1 MSVRELRIWRR
12 TDSRQTPAILIDKNS
27 FDCSLLLQN
36 GSIAT
41 LDSDSA
47 EVERRGYT
55 KIMDSY
61 GIMGVLRITEHV
73 LVAVTGVL
81 SVGQL
86 YGADIVKVIS
96 CDFISLRSFAP
107 VEYIDPRIVDLQR
120 LLSSGMFYFSSNPRY
135 DITLCA
141 QRRSA
146 NTGSDQRFFWNRCLH
161 FPFERFGID
170 TSQWLLKCI
179 VGSVLV
185 RTVYIG
191 HRTARV
197 ALLSRLSCERVGTR
211 FNIRGV
217 NSNGCVANFV
227 ETEQAIVFDD
237 NDCSFV
243 QIRGSVPL
251 FWEQPGVQVGSH
263 KVKLRAFEASV
274 PAFQRHFSR
283 LISLY
288 GKITIVNLLG
298 RKEGERILSDAF
310 KTQYKNS
317 KLTSSVDFFEFD
329 YHYQMKISKDSLGHL
344 LKKLAPSIEVN
355 SLYVSIDGTVKT
367 QQSGVLRVNC
377 LDCLDRTNSV
387 QTAVGLMVSSEQVA
401 ALGLNKDKVNVSQ
414 RIEEILRDLWQKNGD
429 LCSNIYAGT
438 GALDGKSKLKDASR
452 SIARTIQNNLMDSSK
467 QESFDIFLSG
477 TWFDSQTFDRA
488 ANILPSPV
496 LNECEEAVNQVVGR
510 VQEITS
516 LNPIK
521 IFVGTWNVNGGK
533 NMHNIAFRNES
544 NMTHW
549 IFSDDTLG
557 KWLLF
562 FKLAFVFST
571 TNQRVWTEGIRRVLH
586 EQGPYILLVVEQLV
600 GVCLLI
606 FVRPQLAP
614 YIKDFSV
621 NSVKTGMG
629 GATGNKGSVAFRMV
643 VHSTSFCFVCSH
655 FAAGQNEVRDR
666 NEDFTTALRKIRFPQ
681 GKEIESHDVIFWF
694 GDFNYRINLSGDE
707 VKKAV
712 QSNELTKL
720 WPFDQLSQQNAQR
733 LVFDG
738 FQEGALSFAPTYK
751 YDTFSDDYDTSEK
764 CRVPAWTDRILWRE
778 RRDVTDTKL
787 IRYFRSELKTSDHRP
802 VGAIFSVNAYRVHRT
817 KCVSLVEDIV
827 ASLGPPDSTIIC
839 NLEGIKGFPVAVFPK
854 IFAKLKEIP
863 AQVCLSKFVGG
874 ELHIILESGE
884 AALAALS
891 MDGIRIDDYRVSVRL
906 RSPDWVE
913 HLQPKLTKFASSLT
927 SNDSVSLFECDLTI
941 TNEEEFDFDGLS
953 LVTIK

>member
-12 TDSRQTPAILIDKNS
+12 TDSRQTPAILIQKNNV
-27 FDCSLLLQN
+27 DCSLLLQN

-47 EVERRGYT
+47 EVERRSYT

-146 NTGSDQRFFWNRCLH
+146 NRGSDQRFFWNRSLY

-191 HRTARV
+191 HRTGRV

-211 FNIRGV
+211 FNVRGV

-227 ETEQAIVFDD
+227 ETEQVIVFDD

-251 FWEQPGVQVGSH
+251 SWEQPGVQVGSH

-283 LISLY
+283 LITLY
-288 GKITIVNLLG
+288 GKTTIVNLLG

-317 KLTSSVDFFEFD
+317 KLESSVDFFEFD

-344 LKKLAPSIEVN
+344 LKKLAPTIEDLCFNKMSKYLVR
-355 SLYVSIDGTVKT
+355 

-387 QTAVGLMVSSEQVA
+387 QTAVGLMVSSEQVD

-516 LNPIK
+516 PNSIR

-544 NMTHW
+544 NVTHW
-549 IFSDDTLG
+549 IFSDDTLVSVEKMG
-557 KWLLF
+557 DTLPEIIAIGLEELVDLNASNVMKARCGLF
-562 FKLAFVFST
+562 QITVWDGFLFSV
-571 TNQRVWTEGIRRVLH
+571 NNCFQ
-586 EQGPYILLVVEQLV
+586 V
-600 GVCLLI
+600 GVCLFI

-666 NEDFTTALRKIRFPQ
+666 NEDFTAALRKIRFPQ
-681 GKEIESHDVIFWF
+681 GREIESHDVIFWF

-712 QSNELTKL
+712 QSNDLTKL
-720 WPFDQLSQQNAQR
+720 WSFDQLSQQKAQG

-738 FQEGALSFAPTYK
+738 FQEGVLSFAPTYK
-751 YDTFSDDYDTSEK
+751 YDIFSDDYDTSEK

-802 VGAIFSVNAYRVHRT
+802 VGAIFSVNTYRVNQT
-817 KCVSLVEDIV
+817 KCISLVEDIV
-827 ASLGPPDSTIIC
+827 AMHVIVSIAYMSILG
-839 NLEGIKGFPVAVFPK
+839 VF
-854 IFAKLKEIP
+854 
-863 AQVCLSKFVGG
+863 VNG
-874 ELHIILESGE
+874 ELHIVLESGE

-891 MDGIRIDDYRVSVRL
+891 MDGIRIDDHRVSVRL
-906 RSPDWVE
+906 RSPDWTE

-953 LVTIK
+953 LVIIKREFSFHVIKINDG